1 MFIYFDNKWKK
12 YLKYL
17 VFLSKCIPCIF
28 AHFQFQVYG
37 EFKHTT
43 GMAHLRIQFQGYQS
57 CNYFASA
64 AVLCPQTPPQILCH
78 ISDYDLIIFIL
89 YHVFYTSIFCVCAL
103 VSFHEDNRKCVDDTP
118 FFCKFIFPQLIIPP
132 QSLSITYVYHKRKL
146 LLV

>member
-28 AHFQFQVYG
+28 AHFQFQ
-37 EFKHTT
+37 
-43 GMAHLRIQFQGYQS
+43 GYQS
-57 CNYFASA
+57 CNYFATA
-64 AVLCPQTPPQILCH
+64 AVLCPPLLPPPPPPMLCH

-103 VSFHEDNRKCVDDTP
+103 VSLHEITR
-118 FFCKFIFPQLIIPP
+118 
-132 QSLSITYVYHKRKL
+132 QS
-146 LLV
+146 